1 MEVQAFELTI
11 PYGADQT
18 VAFQCSAMSRTTV
31 YTNKP
36 IVAINGVRYVIE
48 FWMELR
54 NDNEWHNVAREPIR
68 RVTQTDRELSWYD
81 KLPTDLARET
91 TREIENNLAW
101 QLTTV
106 DLTRANQLQVQDNIK
121 RLKLKITEL
130 QKQIADHES
139 EITEWKAKVLPAQ
152 EAR

>member
-11 PYGADQT
+11 PYGADRMIN
-18 VAFQCSAMSRTTV
+18 FQCSAISHTAV

-36 IVAINGVRYVIE
+36 IIAINGVRYVLE
-48 FWMELR
+48 FWMELKS
-54 NDNEWHNVAREPIR
+54 DNQWHNAAREPIR

-81 KLPTDLARET
+81 KLPTDPAREAA
-91 TREIENNLAW
+91 REIENNLAW

-106 DLTRANQLQVQDNIK
+106 DLTRASQIQAQDNIN